1 MKMLKTLRLVETD
14 SEVTVSLEVSGKNI
28 NIEMSHLDKDYC
40 NKHYSLSDLIYPILS
55 LRDEYLEDIE
65 ATTNKVLANIEKT
78 KDAITDYI
86 VEAVKEY
93 TGEGLTEESIGN
105 VKLLVDR
112 YLNNHLNQ
120 YLIAELA
127 PLANDYYTI
136 TPVIKDN
143 GMIYWR
149 ATAKRS
155 FMILNSYTTYK
166 VEAGEVSADM
176 LNPFSLLI
184 SGDKPSWV
192 TGKGVLGNGAILVNS
207 IVDLGGKR
215 EQFSNLDN
223 TLVVDASVICN
234 DIIKNSAIIN
244 ASVYKSSLLNSYI
257 YDTNLD
263 HSAVEN
269 TMMYTNG
276 QVVRNV
282 SYCYLYNTDSAAK
295 ALHFDVFPDF
305 SERLMPRMASG
316 VGSRNAK
323 LSTFTTSEGNRRI
336 STGCFEGSLEE
347 FKQRIALE
355 GYYVNDDRHGYAAM
369 VEYLFNKNT
378 KESLR
383 FYSGLLTVFNQLP
396 ALLHQKREHASSTL
410 VTTLET
416 VYRIPAKVYDK
427 YAFMIVFA
435 LHDAAEAVVKE
446 AEKSFSDKED
456 DFENGLTLI

>member
-14 SEVTVSLEVSGKNI
+14 SEVTISLKMSGRKI
-28 NIEMSHLDKDYC
+28 DIEMDHLDKGNY
-40 NKHYSLSDLIYPILS
+40 NGYYRLSDLIYPILS
-55 LRDEYLEDIE
+55 LRDEYLEDSN
-65 ATTNKVLANIEKT
+65 ATTDKVLTLIKKT
-78 KDAITDYI
+78 NESIVKYI

-105 VKLLVDR
+105 VKFLVDR

-120 YLIAELA
+120 YLIAELE

-136 TPVIKDN
+136 TPVVKDN

-176 LNPFSLLI
+176 LNPFSLLAGI
-184 SGDKPSWV
+184 KPSWV

-207 IVDLGGKR
+207 IVDLGDKR

-223 TLVVDASVICN
+223 TLVVDASVINN

-276 QVVRNV
+276 QVVRDV
-282 SYCYLYNTDSAAK
+282 SYCYLYNTDSTAK

-323 LSTFTTSEGNRRI
+323 LSTFITSEGNRRI

-347 FKQRIALE
+347 FKQRIAFE
-355 GYYVNDDRHGYAAM
+355 GYYVNDDRRGYAAM

-383 FYSGLLTVFNQLP
+383 FYSGLLTVFNQLS
-396 ALLHQKREHASSTL
+396 ALLHQKHEHTSPTL
-410 VTTLET
+410 VTALET
-416 VYRIPAKVYDK
+416 VYRVPAKIYDK
-427 YAFMIVFA
+427 YAFMTVFA

>member
-1 MKMLKTLRLVETD
+1 MKMFKTLRLVETY
-14 SEVTVSLEVSGKNI
+14 SEVTVSLDVSGRNI
-28 NIEMSHLDKDYC
+28 NIEIDHLDKDSC
-40 NKHYSLSDLIYPILS
+40 NKCYNLDGLIYPILS

-65 ATTNKVLANIEKT
+65 ATTNKVLANVEKT

-93 TGEGLTEESIGN
+93 TADSLDASAICDIRI
-105 VKLLVDR
+105 LVR
-112 YLNNHLNQ
+112 KYLNNHLNQ
-120 YLIAELA
+120 YLIAELE

-176 LNPFSLLI
+176 LNPFSLLAGI
-184 SGDKPSWV
+184 KPSWV

-207 IVDLGGKR
+207 VVDLGGKR

-223 TLVVDASVICN
+223 TLVVDASVIRN

-257 YDTNLD
+257 YDTNLE

-276 QVVRNV
+276 QVVRDV

-305 SERLMPRMASG
+305 SERLMPRVASG

-355 GYYVNDDRHGYAAM
+355 EYYVNDDRRGYATM

-383 FYSGLLTVFNQLP
+383 FYSGLLTVFNQLS
-396 ALLHQKREHASSTL
+396 ALLHQKRKHASSTL
-410 VTTLET
+410 ITALET

>member
-1 MKMLKTLRLVETD
+1 MLKTLRLVETD
-14 SEVTVSLEVSGKNI
+14 SEVTVSLKMSGRKI
-28 NIEMSHLDKDYC
+28 DIEMDHLDKDSY
-40 NKHYSLSDLIYPILS
+40 NGYYRLSDLIYPILS

-78 KDAITDYI
+78 KDDITNYI

-93 TGEGLTEESIGN
+93 TADSLDTSAICD
-105 VKLLVDR
+105 VKILVR
-112 YLNNHLNQ
+112 KYLNNHLNQ
-120 YLIAELA
+120 YLIAELE
-127 PLANDYYTI
+127 PLANDYYTV

-176 LNPFSLLI
+176 LNPFSLLAGI
-184 SGDKPSWV
+184 KPSWV
-192 TGKGVLGNGAILVNS
+192 TGKGVLGNGVILVNS

-223 TLVVDASVICN
+223 TLVVDASVIRN

-276 QVVRNV
+276 QVVRDV
-282 SYCYLYNTDSAAK
+282 SYCYLYNTDSTAK

-305 SERLMPRMASG
+305 SERLIPRVASG

-355 GYYVNDDRHGYAAM
+355 EYHVNDDRRGYAAM
-369 VEYLFNKNT
+369 VEYHFNKNT
-378 KESLR
+378 KESLK

-396 ALLHQKREHASSTL
+396 ALLHQKREHASPTL
-410 VTTLET
+410 VTALET

-427 YAFMIVFA
+427 YAFMTVFA

>member
-1 MKMLKTLRLVETD
+1 MLKTLRLVETE
-14 SEVTVSLEVSGKNI
+14 SEVTVSLEVSGRNI
-28 NIEMSHLDKDYC
+28 NIEMSHLDKDSC
-40 NKHYSLSDLIYPILS
+40 SKHYSLSDLIYPILS
-55 LRDEYLEDIE
+55 LLDEYLEDIN
-65 ATTNKVLANIEKT
+65 ATTDKVLTLIKKT
-78 KDAITDYI
+78 NESIFKYI

-93 TGEGLTEESIGN
+93 TGEDLTKGSIN
-105 VKLLVDR
+105 DVKLLVER

-120 YLIAELA
+120 YLIAELE

-136 TPVIKDN
+136 TPIIQDN
-143 GMIYWR
+143 GLIYWR

-176 LNPFSLLI
+176 LNPFSLLAGI
-184 SGDKPSWV
+184 KPSWV

-223 TLVVDASVICN
+223 TLVVDASVIRN

-276 QVVRNV
+276 QVVRDV

-305 SERLMPRMASG
+305 SERLMPRVASG

-355 GYYVNDDRHGYAAM
+355 GYYVNDDRLAYAAM

-378 KESLR
+378 KESLK

-396 ALLHQKREHASSTL
+396 ALLYQKREHAGPTL
-410 VTTLET
+410 VTALET
-416 VYRIPAKVYDK
+416 VYRIPVKGYDK
-427 YAFMIVFA
+427 YAFMTVFA
-435 LHDAAEAVVKE
+435 LHDTAEAVVKE

>member
-14 SEVTVSLEVSGKNI
+14 SEVTVSLKASGKDI
-28 NIEMSHLDKDYC
+28 NIEIDHLDKDSC
-40 NKHYSLSDLIYPILS
+40 NKQYNLGGLIYPILS

-93 TGEGLTEESIGN
+93 TADSLDASAICDIRI
-105 VKLLVDR
+105 LVR
-112 YLNNHLNQ
+112 KYLNNHLNQ

-143 GMIYWR
+143 GLIYWR
-149 ATAKRS
+149 AIAKCS

-176 LNPFSLLI
+176 LNPFSLLAGI
-184 SGDKPSWV
+184 KPSWV
-192 TGKGVLGNGAILVNS
+192 IGKGVLGNGAILVNS

-223 TLVVDASVICN
+223 TLVVDASVIRN

-276 QVVRNV
+276 QVVRDV
-282 SYCYLYNTDSAAK
+282 SYCYLYNTDSTAK

-305 SERLMPRMASG
+305 SERLMPRVASG
-316 VGSRNAK
+316 VGSRNAR

-355 GYYVNDDRHGYAAM
+355 GYYVNDDRRGYAAM

-378 KESLR
+378 KESLK
-383 FYSGLLTVFNQLP
+383 FYDGLLTVFNQLP
-396 ALLHQKREHASSTL
+396 TLLHRKREQASPTL
-410 VTTLET
+410 VTALET

-427 YAFMIVFA
+427 YAFMTVFA

-456 DFENGLTLI
+456 DSGCELTLI

>member
-14 SEVTVSLEVSGKNI
+14 SEVTVSLEVSGRNI
-28 NIEMSHLDKDYC
+28 NIEMSHLDKDSY
-40 NKHYSLSDLIYPILS
+40 NGYYRLSDLIYPILS

-65 ATTNKVLANIEKT
+65 ATTDKVLTLTKKT
-78 KDAITDYI
+78 NESIVKYI

-93 TGEGLTEESIGN
+93 TGEDLTKGSIN
-105 VKLLVDR
+105 DVKLLVDR

-120 YLIAELA
+120 YLIAELE

-143 GMIYWR
+143 GLIYWR

-176 LNPFSLLI
+176 LNPFSLLAGI
-184 SGDKPSWV
+184 KPSWV

-207 IVDLGGKR
+207 IVDLGDKH

-223 TLVVDASVICN
+223 TLVVDASVIRN
-234 DIIKNSAIIN
+234 DTIKNSAIIN
-244 ASVYKSSLLNSYI
+244 ASVYKSSLLNSHI

-269 TMMYTNG
+269 TMMYTNS
-276 QVVRNV
+276 QVVRDV
-282 SYCYLYNTDSAAK
+282 SYCYLYNTDSTAK

-305 SERLMPRMASG
+305 SERLMPRVASG
-316 VGSRNAK
+316 VGSRNAT

-355 GYYVNDDRHGYAAM
+355 EYYVNDDRRGYTAM

-378 KESLR
+378 KESLK

-396 ALLHQKREHASSTL
+396 ALLHQKREHASPTL
-410 VTTLET
+410 VTALET
-416 VYRIPAKVYDK
+416 VYRIPVKVYDK
-427 YAFMIVFA
+427 YAFMTVFA

>member
-1 MKMLKTLRLVETD
+1 MLKTLRLVETD
-14 SEVTVSLEVSGKNI
+14 SEVTVSLEVSSRNI
-28 NIEMSHLDKDYC
+28 NIEMSHLDKDSC
-40 NKHYSLSDLIYPILS
+40 SKHYSLSDLIYPILS
-55 LRDEYLEDIE
+55 LRDEYLEDIN
-65 ATTNKVLANIEKT
+65 ATTDKVLANIEKT
-78 KDAITDYI
+78 KDVITDYI

-93 TGEGLTEESIGN
+93 TADSLDASAICDIRI
-105 VKLLVDR
+105 LVR
-112 YLNNHLNQ
+112 KYLNNNLNQ
-120 YLIAELA
+120 HLITQLE
-127 PLANDYYTI
+127 PLANDYYTV
-136 TPVIKDN
+136 TPIIQDN
-143 GMIYWR
+143 GLIYWR
-149 ATAKRS
+149 AMAKQS

-176 LNPFSLLI
+176 LNPFSLLAGI
-184 SGDKPSWV
+184 KPSWV

-223 TLVVDASVICN
+223 TLVVDASVIRN

-276 QVVRNV
+276 QVVRDV
-282 SYCYLYNTDSAAK
+282 SYCYLYNTDSNAK
-295 ALHFDVFPDF
+295 ALHFDAFPDF

-316 VGSRNAK
+316 VGSRNAR
-323 LSTFTTSEGNRRI
+323 LTTFITSEGNRRI

-355 GYYVNDDRHGYAAM
+355 EYYVNDDRRGYTAM

-378 KESLR
+378 KESLK
-383 FYSGLLTVFNQLP
+383 FYDGLLAVFNQLP
-396 ALLHQKREHASSTL
+396 ALLYQKHKCASSTL
-410 VTTLET
+410 VIALET

-427 YAFMIVFA
+427 YALMTVFA

>member
-14 SEVTVSLEVSGKNI
+14 SEVTVSLEVSSRNI

-55 LRDEYLEDIE
+55 LRDKYMEDSSA
-65 ATTNKVLANIEKT
+65 ATDKVLTLIEKA

-93 TGEGLTEESIGN
+93 TADSLDASAICDIRI
-105 VKLLVDR
+105 LVR
-112 YLNNHLNQ
+112 KYLNNHLNQ
-120 YLIAELA
+120 YLIAELE

-149 ATAKRS
+149 AMAKQS

-176 LNPFSLLI
+176 LNPFSLLAGI
-184 SGDKPSWV
+184 KPSWV

-207 IVDLGGKR
+207 IVDLGDKR

-223 TLVVDASVICN
+223 TLVVDASVISN
-234 DIIKNSAIIN
+234 DIVKSSAIIN

-276 QVVRNV
+276 QVVRDV
-282 SYCYLYNTDSAAK
+282 SYCYLYNTDSTAK

-305 SERLMPRMASG
+305 LERLMPRMASG
-316 VGSRNAK
+316 VGSRNAR
-323 LSTFTTSEGNRRI
+323 LTTFTTSEGNRRI

-355 GYYVNDDRHGYAAM
+355 GYYVNDDRRGYTTM

-378 KESLR
+378 KESLK
-383 FYSGLLTVFNQLP
+383 FYDGLLTVFNQLS
-396 ALLHQKREHASSTL
+396 ALLHQKREHASPTL
-410 VTTLET
+410 VTALET

-435 LHDAAEAVVKE
+435 LHDAAEVVVKE

>member
-14 SEVTVSLEVSGKNI
+14 SEVTVSLKASGKDI
-28 NIEMSHLDKDYC
+28 NIEIDHLDKDSC
-40 NKHYSLSDLIYPILS
+40 NKRYNLDGLIYPILS
-55 LRDEYLEDIE
+55 LRDAYLEDIE

-78 KDAITDYI
+78 KDDITNYI

-93 TGEGLTEESIGN
+93 TADSLDTSAICDI
-105 VKLLVDR
+105 KILVR
-112 YLNNHLNQ
+112 KYLNNYLNQ
-120 YLIAELA
+120 HLITQLE

-136 TPVIKDN
+136 TPIIRDN
-143 GMIYWR
+143 GLIYWR
-149 ATAKRS
+149 ATAKCS

-176 LNPFSLLI
+176 LNPFSLLAGI
-184 SGDKPSWV
+184 KPSWV
-192 TGKGVLGNGAILVNS
+192 IGKGVLGNGAILVNS
-207 IVDLGGKR
+207 IVDLGDKR

-223 TLVVDASVICN
+223 TLVVDTSVIRN

-269 TMMYTNG
+269 TMVYTNG
-276 QVVRNV
+276 QVVRDV
-282 SYCYLYNTDSAAK
+282 SYCYLYNTDSTAK

-305 SERLMPRMASG
+305 SERLIPRMASG

-355 GYYVNDDRHGYAAM
+355 EYHVNDDCRGYAAM

-378 KESLR
+378 KESLK
-383 FYSGLLTVFNQLP
+383 FYDGLLTVFNQLP
-396 ALLHQKREHASSTL
+396 ALLHQKREHASPTL
-410 VTTLET
+410 VTALET

-427 YAFMIVFA
+427 YAFMTVFA

>member
-1 MKMLKTLRLVETD
+1 MLKTLRLIETD
-14 SEVTVSLEVSGKNI
+14 SEVTVSLKMSGRNI
-28 NIEMSHLDKDYC
+28 NIEMSHLDKNSC
-40 NKHYSLSDLIYPILS
+40 SKHYSLSDLIYPILS

-93 TGEGLTEESIGN
+93 TADSLDASTICDIRI
-105 VKLLVDR
+105 LVSK

-120 YLIAELA
+120 YLIAELE

-143 GMIYWR
+143 GLIYWR
-149 ATAKRS
+149 ATAKCS

-176 LNPFSLLI
+176 LNPFSLLAGI
-184 SGDKPSWV
+184 KPSWV
-192 TGKGVLGNGAILVNS
+192 TGKGVLGNGVILVNS
-207 IVDLGGKR
+207 IVDLGSKR

-223 TLVVDASVICN
+223 TLVVDASVIRN

-276 QVVRNV
+276 QVVRDV
-282 SYCYLYNTDSAAK
+282 SYCYLYNTDSTAK

-305 SERLMPRMASG
+305 SERLMPCATSG

-355 GYYVNDDRHGYAAM
+355 EYHVNDDRRGYTAM

-383 FYSGLLTVFNQLP
+383 FYSGLLAVFNQLP
-396 ALLHQKREHASSTL
+396 ALLHQKREHASPTL
-410 VTTLET
+410 VTALET
-416 VYRIPAKVYDK
+416 VYRIPVKVYDK
-427 YAFMIVFA
+427 YAFMTVFA

>member
-1 MKMLKTLRLVETD
+1 MLKTLRLVETD
-14 SEVTVSLEVSGKNI
+14 SEVTVSLEVSGKDI
-28 NIEMSHLDKDYC
+28 NIEMSHLDKDSR

-93 TGEGLTEESIGN
+93 TADSLDASAICD

-120 YLIAELA
+120 YLIAELE

-136 TPVIKDN
+136 TPIIQDN
-143 GMIYWR
+143 GLTYWR
-149 ATAKRS
+149 AMAKQS

-176 LNPFSLLI
+176 LNPFSLLAGI
-184 SGDKPSWV
+184 KPSWV

-223 TLVVDASVICN
+223 TLVVDASVISN
-234 DIIKNSAIIN
+234 GIIKNSAIIN

-276 QVVRNV
+276 QVVRDI
-282 SYCYLYNTDSAAK
+282 SYCYLYNTDSDAK

-305 SERLMPRMASG
+305 SERLMPRVASG

-355 GYYVNDDRHGYAAM
+355 EYHVNDDRHGYAAM

-378 KESLR
+378 KESLK
-383 FYSGLLTVFNQLP
+383 FYDGLLAVFNQLP
-396 ALLHQKREHASSTL
+396 ASLYSERKYASSTL
-410 VTTLET
+410 VTALET

-427 YAFMIVFA
+427 YVFMIVFA

>member
-1 MKMLKTLRLVETD
+1 MLKTLRLVETD
-14 SEVTVSLEVSGKNI
+14 SEVTVSLKASGKDI
-28 NIEMSHLDKDYC
+28 NIEIDHLDKDSC
-40 NKHYSLSDLIYPILS
+40 NKQYNLGGLIYPILS

-93 TGEGLTEESIGN
+93 TGEGLTEESIGS

-120 YLIAELA
+120 YLIAELE

-136 TPVIKDN
+136 TPIIQDN
-143 GMIYWR
+143 GLIYWR
-149 ATAKRS
+149 AMAKQS
-155 FMILNSYTTYK
+155 FMILNNYTTYK

-176 LNPFSLLI
+176 LNPFSLLAGI
-184 SGDKPSWV
+184 KPSWV
-192 TGKGVLGNGAILVNS
+192 TGKGALGNGAILVNS
-207 IVDLGGKR
+207 IVDLGDKR

-223 TLVVDASVICN
+223 TLVVDASVIRN

-276 QVVRNV
+276 QVVRDV
-282 SYCYLYNTDSAAK
+282 SYCYLYSTDSDAK

-316 VGSRNAK
+316 VGSRNAR
-323 LSTFTTSEGNRRI
+323 LTTFTTSEGNRRI

-355 GYYVNDDRHGYAAM
+355 EYYVNDDRRGYTAM

-378 KESLR
+378 KESFK
-383 FYSGLLTVFNQLP
+383 FYDGLLAVLNQLP
-396 ALLHQKREHASSTL
+396 TLLHQKREHASPTL
-410 VTTLET
+410 VTALET
-416 VYRIPAKVYDK
+416 VYRIPVKVYDK
-427 YAFMIVFA
+427 YAFMTVFA

-456 DFENGLTLI
+456 DSENGLTLI

>member
-1 MKMLKTLRLVETD
+1 MLKTLRLVETD
-14 SEVTVSLEVSGKNI
+14 SEVTISLEVSGRNI
-28 NIEMSHLDKDYC
+28 NIEIDHLDKDSYS
-40 NKHYSLSDLIYPILS
+40 KHYSLSDLIYPILS
-55 LRDEYLEDIE
+55 LRDEYMEDSSA
-65 ATTNKVLANIEKT
+65 ATDKVLTLIEKT

-93 TGEGLTEESIGN
+93 TADSLDASAICDIRI
-105 VKLLVDR
+105 LVR
-112 YLNNHLNQ
+112 KYLNSHLNQ
-120 YLIAELA
+120 YLIAELE

-136 TPVIKDN
+136 TPIIKDN
-143 GMIYWR
+143 GLIYWR
-149 ATAKRS
+149 AMAKQS

-176 LNPFSLLI
+176 LNPFSLLAGI
-184 SGDKPSWV
+184 KPSWV
-192 TGKGVLGNGAILVNS
+192 TGNGVLGNGAILVNS
-207 IVDLGGKR
+207 IVDLGDKH

-223 TLVVDASVICN
+223 TLVVDASVINN

-276 QVVRNV
+276 QVVRDV
-282 SYCYLYNTDSAAK
+282 SYCYLYSTDSDAK

-305 SERLMPRMASG
+305 SECLMPRMASG

-323 LSTFTTSEGNRRI
+323 LSTFTTSEGSRRI

-355 GYYVNDDRHGYAAM
+355 EYHVNDDRRGYTAM

-378 KESLR
+378 KESLK

-396 ALLHQKREHASSTL
+396 ALLHQKREHAGPTL
-410 VTTLET
+410 VTALET
-416 VYRIPAKVYDK
+416 VYRIPVKVYDK
-427 YAFMIVFA
+427 YAFMTVFA

>member
-1 MKMLKTLRLVETD
+1 MLKTLRLVETD
-14 SEVTVSLEVSGKNI
+14 SEVTVSLEVSGRNI

-40 NKHYSLSDLIYPILS
+40 NKYYSLSDLIYPILS

-143 GMIYWR
+143 GTIYWR
-149 ATAKRS
+149 AMAKQS
-155 FMILNSYTTYK
+155 FMILNNYTTYK

-176 LNPFSLLI
+176 LNPFSLLAGI
-184 SGDKPSWV
+184 KPSWV
-192 TGKGVLGNGAILVNS
+192 IGKGVLGNGAILVNS

-257 YDTNLD
+257 YDTNID

-276 QVVRNV
+276 QVVRDV
-282 SYCYLYNTDSAAK
+282 SYCYLYNTDSDSDAK

-355 GYYVNDDRHGYAAM
+355 GYCVNDDRRGYAAM

-383 FYSGLLTVFNQLP
+383 FYSGLLTVFNQLS
-396 ALLHQKREHASSTL
+396 ALLHQKREHASPTL
-410 VTTLET
+410 VTALET
-416 VYRIPAKVYDK
+416 VYRIPVKVYDK

>member
-14 SEVTVSLEVSGKNI
+14 SEVTVSLEVSGRNI

-40 NKHYSLSDLIYPILS
+40 NKYYSLSDLIYPILS

-78 KDAITDYI
+78 KDAITNYI

-93 TGEGLTEESIGN
+93 TTDSLDTSAICDIRI
-105 VKLLVDR
+105 LVR
-112 YLNNHLNQ
+112 KYLNNHLNQ
-120 YLIAELA
+120 YLIAELE

-149 ATAKRS
+149 ATAKRP

-176 LNPFSLLI
+176 LNPFSLLAGI
-184 SGDKPSWV
+184 KPAWV
-192 TGKGVLGNGAILVNS
+192 VGKGVLGNGAILVNS
-207 IVDLGGKR
+207 VVDLGSKR
-215 EQFSNLDN
+215 ERFSNLDN
-223 TLVVDASVICN
+223 TLVVDASVIRN

-276 QVVRNV
+276 QVVRDV

-305 SERLMPRMASG
+305 SERLMPRVASG
-316 VGSRNAK
+316 VGSRNDR

-355 GYYVNDDRHGYAAM
+355 EYYVNDDRRGYTAM

-383 FYSGLLTVFNQLP
+383 FYSGLLTVFNQLS
-396 ALLHQKREHASSTL
+396 ALLHQKREHASPTL
-410 VTTLET
+410 ITALET
-416 VYRIPAKVYDK
+416 VYRIPVKVYDK
-427 YAFMIVFA
+427 YAFMTVFA

>member
-1 MKMLKTLRLVETD
+1 MKMLKTLRLAETE
-14 SEVTVSLEVSGKNI
+14 SEITISLEKSGRKI
-28 NIEMSHLDKDYC
+28 DIEMEHLDKDSY
-40 NKHYSLSDLIYPILS
+40 NGYYRLSDLIYPILS
-55 LRDEYLEDIE
+55 LRDEYLEDIN
-65 ATTNKVLANIEKT
+65 ATTDKVLTLIKKT
-78 KDAITDYI
+78 NESIVKYI

-105 VKLLVDR
+105 VKLLVGG

-120 YLIAELA
+120 YLIAELE

-136 TPVIKDN
+136 TPIIRDDGLVH
-143 GMIYWR
+143 WR
-149 ATAKRS
+149 AIAKRS
-155 FMILNSYTTYK
+155 FVVMNNYTTYHVK
-166 VEAGEVSADM
+166 TGDVSANM
-176 LNPFSLLI
+176 LNPFSLLV
-184 SGDKPSWV
+184 GDKPSWV
-192 TGKGVLGNGAILVNS
+192 TGAGVLGNGAILVNS

-223 TLVVDASVICN
+223 TLVVDASVIRN

-269 TMMYTNG
+269 TMVYTNG
-276 QVVRNV
+276 QVVRDV
-282 SYCYLYNTDSAAK
+282 SYCYLYNTDSDAK

-305 SERLMPRMASG
+305 SERLMPRVASG
-316 VGSRNAK
+316 VGSRNAR
-323 LSTFTTSEGNRRI
+323 LTTFTTSEGNRRI

-355 GYYVNDDRHGYAAM
+355 EYYVNDDRRGYAAM

-383 FYSGLLTVFNQLP
+383 FYSGLLAVFNQLP
-396 ALLHQKREHASSTL
+396 ALLHQKHEYYNPTL
-410 VTTLET
+410 VTALET
-416 VYRIPAKVYDK
+416 VYRTPEKIYNT
-427 YAFMIVFA
+427 YVFLAVVA

-446 AEKSFSDKED
+446 AEKSFSDDED
-456 DFENGLTLI
+456 DSGHGLNLI

>member
-1 MKMLKTLRLVETD
+1 MLKTLRLVETD
-14 SEVTVSLEVSGKNI
+14 SEVTISLEVSSRNI
-28 NIEMSHLDKDYC
+28 NIEMSHLDKDSYS
-40 NKHYSLSDLIYPILS
+40 KHYSLSDLIYPILS

-120 YLIAELA
+120 YLIAELE

-136 TPVIKDN
+136 TPIIQDN
-143 GMIYWR
+143 GLIYWR
-149 ATAKRS
+149 AMAKQS

-176 LNPFSLLI
+176 LNPFSLLAGI
-184 SGDKPSWV
+184 KPSWV

-207 IVDLGGKR
+207 IVDLGDKR

-223 TLVVDASVICN
+223 TLVVDASVINN

-276 QVVRNV
+276 QVVRDV
-282 SYCYLYNTDSAAK
+282 SYCYLYNTDSDAK

-305 SERLMPRMASG
+305 SERLMPRLASG
-316 VGSRNAK
+316 VGSRNAR
-323 LSTFTTSEGNRRI
+323 LSTFTTSEGKRRI

-355 GYYVNDDRHGYAAM
+355 GYYVNDDRRGYMAM

-378 KESLR
+378 KESLK
-383 FYSGLLTVFNQLP
+383 FYDGLLAVFNQLP
-396 ALLHQKREHASSTL
+396 ALLHQKRKHTSSTL
-410 VTTLET
+410 IMALET

-427 YAFMIVFA
+427 YAFMTVFA

>member
-1 MKMLKTLRLVETD
+1 MLKTLRLVETD
-14 SEVTVSLEVSGKNI
+14 SEVTISLDVSGRNI

-40 NKHYSLSDLIYPILS
+40 NKYYNLSDLIYPILS
-55 LRDEYLEDIE
+55 LRDEYLEDSN
-65 ATTNKVLANIEKT
+65 ATTDKVLANIEKT
-78 KDAITDYI
+78 KDDIANYI

-93 TGEGLTEESIGN
+93 TTDSLDASTICDIRI
-105 VKLLVDR
+105 LVR
-112 YLNNHLNQ
+112 KYLNNNLNQ
-120 YLIAELA
+120 HLITQLE
-127 PLANDYYTI
+127 PLANDYYTV
-136 TPVIKDN
+136 TPIIQDN
-143 GMIYWR
+143 GLIYWR
-149 ATAKRS
+149 AMAKQS
-155 FMILNSYTTYK
+155 FMILNNYTTYK

-176 LNPFSLLI
+176 LNPFSLLAGI
-184 SGDKPSWV
+184 KPSWV

-207 IVDLGGKR
+207 IVDLGDKR

-223 TLVVDASVICN
+223 TLVVDASVIRN

-244 ASVYKSSLLNSYI
+244 ASVYKSSLLNSHI

-269 TMMYTNG
+269 TMMYTNS
-276 QVVRNV
+276 QVVRDV
-282 SYCYLYNTDSAAK
+282 SYCYLHNTDSTAK

-305 SERLMPRMASG
+305 SERLMPRVAIG

-355 GYYVNDDRHGYAAM
+355 EYYVNDDRLAYAAM

-396 ALLHQKREHASSTL
+396 ALLHQKREHASPTL
-410 VTTLET
+410 VTALET

-427 YAFMIVFA
+427 YAFMTVFA

-446 AEKSFSDKED
+446 AEKSFSND
-456 DFENGLTLI
+456 DDSGHGLTLI

>member
-1 MKMLKTLRLVETD
+1 MLKTLRLVETD
-14 SEVTVSLEVSGKNI
+14 SEVTISLEVSGRNI
-28 NIEMSHLDKDYC
+28 NIEMSHLDKDSC

-55 LRDEYLEDIE
+55 LRDKYLEDIE

-93 TGEGLTEESIGN
+93 TTDSLDASAICDIRI
-105 VKLLVDR
+105 LVR
-112 YLNNHLNQ
+112 KYLNNNLNQ
-120 YLIAELA
+120 HLITQLE
-127 PLANDYYTI
+127 PLANDYYTV
-136 TPVIKDN
+136 TPIIQDN
-143 GMIYWR
+143 GLIYWR
-149 ATAKRS
+149 AMAKQS

-192 TGKGVLGNGAILVNS
+192 VGKGVLGNGAILVNS
-207 IVDLGGKR
+207 IVDLGDKR

-223 TLVVDASVICN
+223 TLVVDASVIRN

-276 QVVRNV
+276 QVVRDV
-282 SYCYLYNTDSAAK
+282 SYCYLYNTDSTAK

-305 SERLMPRMASG
+305 SERLMPRVASG

-378 KESLR
+378 KESLK
-383 FYSGLLTVFNQLP
+383 FYDGLLTVFNQLP
-396 ALLHQKREHASSTL
+396 ALLHQKREHASPTL
-410 VTTLET
+410 VTALET
-416 VYRIPAKVYDK
+416 VYRIPVKVYDK
-427 YAFMIVFA
+427 YAFMTVFA

-446 AEKSFSDKED
+446 AEKSFSDKDD

>member
-14 SEVTVSLEVSGKNI
+14 SEVTVSLDVSGRNI
-28 NIEMSHLDKDYC
+28 NIEMSHLDKDSC
-40 NKHYSLSDLIYPILS
+40 SKHYSLSDLIYPILS

-78 KDAITDYI
+78 KDDITNYI
-86 VEAVKEY
+86 VEAVKEH
-93 TGEGLTEESIGN
+93 TADSLDTSAICDI
-105 VKLLVDR
+105 KILVDR

-120 YLIAELA
+120 YLIAELE

-143 GMIYWR
+143 GLIYWR
-149 ATAKRS
+149 ATAKSS

-176 LNPFSLLI
+176 LNPFSLLAGI
-184 SGDKPSWV
+184 KPSWV

-223 TLVVDASVICN
+223 TLVVDASVISN

-257 YDTNLD
+257 YDTNLE

-276 QVVRNV
+276 QIVSDV
-282 SYCYLYNTDSAAK
+282 SYCYLYNTDSTAK

-305 SERLMPRMASG
+305 SERLMPRVASG

-355 GYYVNDDRHGYAAM
+355 EYYVNDDRRGYATM

-378 KESLR
+378 KESLK

-396 ALLHQKREHASSTL
+396 ALLHQKREHASPTL
-410 VTTLET
+410 VTALET
-416 VYRIPAKVYDK
+416 VYRIPVKVYDK
-427 YAFMIVFA
+427 YAFMTVFA

>member
-14 SEVTVSLEVSGKNI
+14 SEVTVSLDVSGRNI
-28 NIEMSHLDKDYC
+28 NIEMSHLDKDSC

-55 LRDEYLEDIE
+55 LRDKYLEDIE
-65 ATTNKVLANIEKT
+65 ATTNKVLVNNEKT

-93 TGEGLTEESIGN
+93 TADSLDASAICDIRI
-105 VKLLVDR
+105 LVR
-112 YLNNHLNQ
+112 KYL
-120 YLIAELA
+120 E

-136 TPVIKDN
+136 TPIIKDN
-143 GMIYWR
+143 GLIYWR
-149 ATAKRS
+149 ATAKQS

-176 LNPFSLLI
+176 LNPFSLLAGI
-184 SGDKPSWV
+184 KPSWV
-192 TGKGVLGNGAILVNS
+192 IGKGVLGNGAILVNS

-223 TLVVDASVICN
+223 TLVVDASVIRN

-276 QVVRNV
+276 QVVRDV
-282 SYCYLYNTDSAAK
+282 SYCYLYNTDSTAK

-305 SERLMPRMASG
+305 SERLMPRVASG

-323 LSTFTTSEGNRRI
+323 LSIFTTSEGNRRI

-355 GYYVNDDRHGYAAM
+355 EYYVNDDRRGYTAM

-378 KESLR
+378 KESLK
-383 FYSGLLTVFNQLP
+383 FYDGLLAVFNQLP
-396 ALLHQKREHASSTL
+396 ALLHQKCEHVSPTL
-410 VTTLET
+410 VTALET
-416 VYRIPAKVYDK
+416 VYRIPVKVYDK

>member
-1 MKMLKTLRLVETD
+1 M
-14 SEVTVSLEVSGKNI
+14 
-28 NIEMSHLDKDYC
+28 
-40 NKHYSLSDLIYPILS
+40 IYPILS

-78 KDAITDYI
+78 KDAITNYI

-93 TGEGLTEESIGN
+93 TADSLDASAVCD
-105 VKLLVDR
+105 VKILVR
-112 YLNNHLNQ
+112 KYLNNHLNQ
-120 YLIAELA
+120 YLIAELE

-149 ATAKRS
+149 AMAKQS

-166 VEAGEVSADM
+166 VEAGDVSADM
-176 LNPFSLLI
+176 FNPFSLLAGI
-184 SGDKPSWV
+184 KPSWV
-192 TGKGVLGNGAILVNS
+192 TGAGVLGNGAILVNS

-223 TLVVDASVICN
+223 TLVVDASVISN
-234 DIIKNSAIIN
+234 GIIKNSAIIN

-276 QVVRNV
+276 QVVRDV
-282 SYCYLYNTDSAAK
+282 SYCYRYNTDSDTK

-305 SERLMPRMASG
+305 SERLMPRVASG

-336 STGCFEGSLEE
+336 STGCFEGSLGE

-355 GYYVNDDRHGYAAM
+355 GYYVNDDRRGYTAM

-383 FYSGLLTVFNQLP
+383 FYSGLLTVFNQLS
-396 ALLHQKREHASSTL
+396 ALLHQKHEHASPTL
-410 VTTLET
+410 VTALET

-427 YAFMIVFA
+427 YAFMTVFA

-446 AEKSFSDKED
+446 ADKED

>member
-1 MKMLKTLRLVETD
+1 MLKTLRLVETD
-14 SEVTVSLEVSGKNI
+14 SEVTVSLKMSGRKI
-28 NIEMSHLDKDYC
+28 DIEIEHPNRDDY
-40 NKHYSLSDLIYPILS
+40 NGYYRLSDLIYPILS
-55 LRDEYLEDIE
+55 LRDEYLEDIN
-65 ATTNKVLANIEKT
+65 ATTDKVLTLIKKT
-78 KDAITDYI
+78 NESIVKYI

-93 TGEGLTEESIGN
+93 TGEGPTEESIGN

-120 YLIAELA
+120 YLVAELE

-143 GMIYWR
+143 GLIYWR
-149 ATAKRS
+149 ATAKCS

-176 LNPFSLLI
+176 LNPFSLLAGI
-184 SGDKPSWV
+184 KPSWV

-223 TLVVDASVICN
+223 TLVVDASVIRN

-244 ASVYKSSLLNSYI
+244 ASVHKSSLLNSYI
-257 YDTNLD
+257 YDTNLE

-276 QVVRNV
+276 QVVRDV
-282 SYCYLYNTDSAAK
+282 SYCYLYNTDSTAK

-305 SERLMPRMASG
+305 SERLMPRVASG

-355 GYYVNDDRHGYAAM
+355 GYYVNDDRLAYAAM
-369 VEYLFNKNT
+369 VKYLFNKNT

-396 ALLHQKREHASSTL
+396 ALLHSKRKCDSSTL
-410 VTTLET
+410 VTALET

-427 YAFMIVFA
+427 YAFMTVFA

>member
-1 MKMLKTLRLVETD
+1 MLKTLRLVETD
-14 SEVTVSLEVSGKNI
+14 SEVTISLEVSGRNI
-28 NIEMSHLDKDYC
+28 NIEMSHLDKDSC

-65 ATTNKVLANIEKT
+65 ATTNKVLANVEKT

-93 TGEGLTEESIGN
+93 TADSLDASAICDIRI
-105 VKLLVDR
+105 LVR
-112 YLNNHLNQ
+112 KYLNNHLNQ
-120 YLIAELA
+120 YLIAELE

-149 ATAKRS
+149 ATAKRT

-176 LNPFSLLI
+176 LNPFSLLAGI
-184 SGDKPSWV
+184 KPSWV

-215 EQFSNLDN
+215 EQSSNLDN
-223 TLVVDASVICN
+223 TLVVDASVILN

-257 YDTNLD
+257 YNTNLD

-276 QVVRNV
+276 QVVRDV
-282 SYCYLYNTDSAAK
+282 SYCYLYNTDSDAK

-305 SERLMPRMASG
+305 SERLIPRVVSG

-355 GYYVNDDRHGYAAM
+355 GYYVNDDRRGYTAM

-378 KESLR
+378 KESLK

-396 ALLHQKREHASSTL
+396 TLLHRKREHASPTL
-410 VTTLET
+410 VTALET
-416 VYRIPAKVYDK
+416 VYRIPTKVYDK
-427 YAFMIVFA
+427 YAFMTVFA

>member
-14 SEVTVSLEVSGKNI
+14 SEVTISLEVSGRNI
-28 NIEMSHLDKDYC
+28 NIEMSHLDKDSY

-55 LRDEYLEDIE
+55 LRDKYMEDIE

-93 TGEGLTEESIGN
+93 TADSLDASTICDIRI
-105 VKLLVDR
+105 LVR
-112 YLNNHLNQ
+112 KYLNNNLNQ
-120 YLIAELA
+120 HLIAELA

-136 TPVIKDN
+136 TPIILDN
-143 GMIYWR
+143 GLIYWR
-149 ATAKRS
+149 AMAKQS

-176 LNPFSLLI
+176 LNPFSLLVGI
-184 SGDKPSWV
+184 KPSWV

-223 TLVVDASVICN
+223 TLVVDASVIRN

-276 QVVRNV
+276 QVVRDV
-282 SYCYLYNTDSAAK
+282 SYCYLYNTDSDAK

-305 SERLMPRMASG
+305 SERLMPRVASG

-323 LSTFTTSEGNRRI
+323 LSTFTTSEGNHRI
-336 STGCFEGSLEE
+336 STGCFEGNLEE

-355 GYYVNDDRHGYAAM
+355 EYHVNDDRLAYAAM

-378 KESLR
+378 KESLK
-383 FYSGLLTVFNQLP
+383 FYDGLLAVFNQLP
-396 ALLHQKREHASSTL
+396 ALLHQKREHASPTL
-410 VTTLET
+410 VTALET
-416 VYRIPAKVYDK
+416 VYRTPAKVYDK
-427 YAFMIVFA
+427 YAFMTVFA

>member
-1 MKMLKTLRLVETD
+1 MLKTLRLVETD
-14 SEVTVSLEVSGKNI
+14 SEVTISLEVSGRNI
-28 NIEMSHLDKDYC
+28 NIEMSYLDKDSC

-78 KDAITDYI
+78 NEPIVKYI

-93 TGEGLTEESIGN
+93 TGEDLTKGSISD

-120 YLIAELA
+120 YLIAELE
-127 PLANDYYTI
+127 PLANDYYAI
-136 TPVIKDN
+136 TPIIRDN
-143 GMIYWR
+143 GLIYWR
-149 ATAKRS
+149 AMAKQS

-176 LNPFSLLI
+176 LNPFSLLAGI
-184 SGDKPSWV
+184 KPSWV

-223 TLVVDASVICN
+223 TLVVDASVIRN

-276 QVVRNV
+276 QVVRDV
-282 SYCYLYNTDSAAK
+282 SYYYLYSTDSTAK

-305 SERLMPRMASG
+305 SERLMPRVASG
-316 VGSRNAK
+316 VGSRNAR
-323 LSTFTTSEGNRRI
+323 LTTFTTSEGNRRI

-355 GYYVNDDRHGYAAM
+355 GYYVNDDRHGYTTM

-383 FYSGLLTVFNQLP
+383 FYSGLLTVFNQLS
-396 ALLHQKREHASSTL
+396 ALLHQKREHASPTL

-427 YAFMIVFA
+427 YAFMTVFA
-435 LHDAAEAVVKE
+435 LHDVAEAVVKE

>member
-1 MKMLKTLRLVETD
+1 MLKTLRLVETE
-14 SEVTVSLEVSGKNI
+14 SEVTVSLDVSGRNI
-28 NIEMSHLDKDYC
+28 NIEMSHLDKDSC

-55 LRDEYLEDIE
+55 LRDEYLEDSN

-78 KDAITDYI
+78 KDDITNYI

-93 TGEGLTEESIGN
+93 TADSLDASAICDIRI
-105 VKLLVDR
+105 LVR
-112 YLNNHLNQ
+112 KYLNSYLNQ
-120 YLIAELA
+120 HLITQLE

-176 LNPFSLLI
+176 LNPFSLLASI
-184 SGDKPSWV
+184 KPSWV

-223 TLVVDASVICN
+223 TLVVDASVIRN

-276 QVVRNV
+276 QVVRDV
-282 SYCYLYNTDSAAK
+282 SYCYLYNTDSTAK

-305 SERLMPRMASG
+305 SECLMPRVASG

-323 LSTFTTSEGNRRI
+323 LSTFTTSEGKRRI

-355 GYYVNDDRHGYAAM
+355 GYYVNDDRRGYTAM

-378 KESLR
+378 KGSLR
-383 FYSGLLTVFNQLP
+383 FYSGLLAVFNQLP
-396 ALLHQKREHASSTL
+396 ALLHQKREHASPTL
-410 VTTLET
+410 VTALET

-427 YAFMIVFA
+427 YVFMTVFA

>member
-1 MKMLKTLRLVETD
+1 MLKTLRLVETD
-14 SEVTVSLEVSGKNI
+14 SEVTISLEVSGRNI

-40 NKHYSLSDLIYPILS
+40 NKYYSLSDLIYPILS

-78 KDAITDYI
+78 KDDITNYI

-93 TGEGLTEESIGN
+93 TVDSLDASAICDIRI
-105 VKLLVDR
+105 LVR
-112 YLNNHLNQ
+112 KYLNSYLNQ
-120 YLIAELA
+120 HLITQLE

-149 ATAKRS
+149 AMAKQS

-176 LNPFSLLI
+176 LNPFSLLVGI
-184 SGDKPSWV
+184 KPSWV
-192 TGKGVLGNGAILVNS
+192 IGKGVLGNGAILVNS

-215 EQFSNLDN
+215 ERFSNLDN
-223 TLVVDASVICN
+223 TLVVDASVIRN

-276 QVVRNV
+276 QVVRDV
-282 SYCYLYNTDSAAK
+282 SYCYLYSTDSEAK

-347 FKQRIALE
+347 FKQRIVLE
-355 GYYVNDDRHGYAAM
+355 EYHVNDDRLAYAAM

-383 FYSGLLTVFNQLP
+383 FYSGLLTVFNQLS
-396 ALLHQKREHASSTL
+396 ALLHQKREHASPTL
-410 VTTLET
+410 VTALET
-416 VYRIPAKVYDK
+416 VYRIPVKVYDK

>member
-1 MKMLKTLRLVETD
+1 MLKTLRLVETD
-14 SEVTVSLEVSGKNI
+14 SEVTVSLEVSSRNI
-28 NIEMSHLDKDYC
+28 DIEMDHLDKDSC

-55 LRDEYLEDIE
+55 LRDEYLEDSN
-65 ATTNKVLANIEKT
+65 ATTDKVLTLIKKT
-78 KDAITDYI
+78 NESIVKYI

-93 TGEGLTEESIGN
+93 TGEDLTEESTGN

-120 YLIAELA
+120 YLIAELE

-149 ATAKRS
+149 ATAKQS

-176 LNPFSLLI
+176 LNPFSLLAGI
-184 SGDKPSWV
+184 KPSWV

-207 IVDLGGKR
+207 VVDLGSKR

-223 TLVVDASVICN
+223 TLVVDASVINN

-276 QVVRNV
+276 QVVRDV
-282 SYCYLYNTDSAAK
+282 SYCYLYNTDSVAK

-305 SERLMPRMASG
+305 SERLMPRVASG
-316 VGSRNAK
+316 VGSRNAR
-323 LSTFTTSEGNRRI
+323 LTTFTTSEGNRRI

-355 GYYVNDDRHGYAAM
+355 GYYVNDDRRSYTAM

-378 KESLR
+378 KESLK
-383 FYSGLLTVFNQLP
+383 FYDGLLTVFNQLP
-396 ALLHQKREHASSTL
+396 ALLHSKRKYTSSTL
-410 VTTLET
+410 VTALET
-416 VYRIPAKVYDK
+416 VYRIPVKVYDK
-427 YAFMIVFA
+427 YAFMTVFA

>member
-1 MKMLKTLRLVETD
+1 MLKTLRLVETD
-14 SEVTVSLEVSGKNI
+14 SEVTVSLKMSGRNI
-28 NIEMSHLDKDYC
+28 DIEMDHLDKDSY
-40 NKHYSLSDLIYPILS
+40 NGYYRLSDLIYPILS
-55 LRDEYLEDIE
+55 LRDEYLEDIN
-65 ATTNKVLANIEKT
+65 ATTDKVLTLIKKT
-78 KDAITDYI
+78 NESIVKYI

-93 TGEGLTEESIGN
+93 TGESLTEESIGN

-120 YLIAELA
+120 YLIAELE

-136 TPVIKDN
+136 TPIIRDN
-143 GMIYWR
+143 GLIYWR
-149 ATAKRS
+149 AMAKQS

-176 LNPFSLLI
+176 LNPFSLLAGI
-184 SGDKPSWV
+184 KPSWV

-223 TLVVDASVICN
+223 TLVADASVIRN
-234 DIIKNSAIIN
+234 DVIKNSAIIN

-276 QVVRNV
+276 QVVRDV
-282 SYCYLYNTDSAAK
+282 SYCYLYNTDSTAK

-355 GYYVNDDRHGYAAM
+355 GYYVNDDRRGYATM
-369 VEYLFNKNT
+369 VECLFNKNT
-378 KESLR
+378 KESLK

-396 ALLHQKREHASSTL
+396 ALLHQKREHASPTL
-410 VTTLET
+410 VTALET
-416 VYRIPAKVYDK
+416 VYRIPVKVYDK
-427 YAFMIVFA
+427 YAFMTVFA

>member
-1 MKMLKTLRLVETD
+1 MLKTLRLVETD
-14 SEVTVSLEVSGKNI
+14 SEVTVSLEVSGRNI
-28 NIEMSHLDKDYC
+28 NIEMSHLDKDSY
-40 NKHYSLSDLIYPILS
+40 NGYYRLSDLIYPILS

-65 ATTNKVLANIEKT
+65 ATTDKVLTLTKKT
-78 KDAITDYI
+78 NESIVKYI

-93 TGEGLTEESIGN
+93 TGEDLTKGSIN
-105 VKLLVDR
+105 DVKLLVDR

-120 YLIAELA
+120 YLIAELE

-143 GMIYWR
+143 GLIYWR

-176 LNPFSLLI
+176 LNPFSLLAGI
-184 SGDKPSWV
+184 KPSWV

-207 IVDLGGKR
+207 IVDLGDKH

-223 TLVVDASVICN
+223 TLVVDASVIRN
-234 DIIKNSAIIN
+234 DTIKNSAIIN
-244 ASVYKSSLLNSYI
+244 ASVYKSSLLNSHI

-269 TMMYTNG
+269 TMMYTNS
-276 QVVRNV
+276 QVVRDV
-282 SYCYLYNTDSAAK
+282 SYCYLYNTDSTAK

-305 SERLMPRMASG
+305 SERLMPRVASG

-355 GYYVNDDRHGYAAM
+355 EYYVNDDRRGYTAM

-378 KESLR
+378 KESLK

-396 ALLHQKREHASSTL
+396 ALLHQKREHASPTL
-410 VTTLET
+410 VTALET
-416 VYRIPAKVYDK
+416 VYRIPVKVYDK
-427 YAFMIVFA
+427 YAFMTVFA

>member
-1 MKMLKTLRLVETD
+1 MLKTLRLVETD
-14 SEVTVSLEVSGKNI
+14 SEVTVSLEVSSRNI

-55 LRDEYLEDIE
+55 LRDKYMEDSSA
-65 ATTNKVLANIEKT
+65 ATDKVLTLIEKA

-93 TGEGLTEESIGN
+93 TADSLDASAICDIRI
-105 VKLLVDR
+105 LVR
-112 YLNNHLNQ
+112 KYLNNHLNQ
-120 YLIAELA
+120 YLIAELE

-149 ATAKRS
+149 AMAKQS

-176 LNPFSLLI
+176 LNPFSLLAGI
-184 SGDKPSWV
+184 KPSWV

-207 IVDLGGKR
+207 IVDLGDKR

-223 TLVVDASVICN
+223 TLVVDASVISN
-234 DIIKNSAIIN
+234 DIVKSSAIIN

-276 QVVRNV
+276 QVVRDV
-282 SYCYLYNTDSAAK
+282 SYCYLYNTDSTAK

-305 SERLMPRMASG
+305 LERLMPRMASG
-316 VGSRNAK
+316 VGSRNAR
-323 LSTFTTSEGNRRI
+323 LTTFTTSEGNRRI

-355 GYYVNDDRHGYAAM
+355 GYYVNDDRRGYTTM

-378 KESLR
+378 KESLK
-383 FYSGLLTVFNQLP
+383 FYDGLLTVFNQLS
-396 ALLHQKREHASSTL
+396 ALLHQKREHASPTL
-410 VTTLET
+410 VTALET

-435 LHDAAEAVVKE
+435 LHDAAEVVVKE

>member
-14 SEVTVSLEVSGKNI
+14 SEVTISLEVSGRNI
-28 NIEMSHLDKDYC
+28 NIEMSHLDKDGC
-40 NKHYSLSDLIYPILS
+40 NKHYSLSGLIYPILS

-65 ATTNKVLANIEKT
+65 ATTDKVLTLIKKT
-78 KDAITDYI
+78 NESIVKYI

-93 TGEGLTEESIGN
+93 TADSLDTSAICDIRI
-105 VKLLVDR
+105 LVR
-112 YLNNHLNQ
+112 KYLNNHLNQ
-120 YLIAELA
+120 YLIAELE

-143 GMIYWR
+143 GLIYWR

-176 LNPFSLLI
+176 LSPFSLLAGI
-184 SGDKPSWV
+184 KPSWV

-207 IVDLGGKR
+207 IVDLGDKR

-223 TLVVDASVICN
+223 TLVVDASVIRN

-276 QVVRNV
+276 QVVRDV
-282 SYCYLYNTDSAAK
+282 SYCYLYNTDSTAK

-355 GYYVNDDRHGYAAM
+355 GYYVNDDRRGYAAM

-383 FYSGLLTVFNQLP
+383 FYSGLLAVFNQLP

-410 VTTLET
+410 VTALET
-416 VYRIPAKVYDK
+416 VYRTPAKVYDK

-446 AEKSFSDKED
+446 AEKSFSDKDD